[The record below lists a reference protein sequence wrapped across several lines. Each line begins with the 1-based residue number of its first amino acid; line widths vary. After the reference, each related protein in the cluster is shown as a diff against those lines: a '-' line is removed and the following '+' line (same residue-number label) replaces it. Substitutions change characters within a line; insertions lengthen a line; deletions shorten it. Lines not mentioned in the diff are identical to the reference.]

1 MLVLCNRLAKWQMAG
16 KLGDF
21 FMKKFICSFLPCSQ
35 QGPHFFHILVSYESF
50 DMWLCGKSEKKNEF
64 FGGMGSL
71 EDEFPKKITKKV
83 SFLSLKLQKS
93 FCLDKAEGVP

>member
-1 MLVLCNRLAKWQMAG
+1 MAG

-50 DMWLCGKSEKKNEF
+50 DMWLCGKSEIF
-64 FGGMGSL
+64 LCIGSL
-71 EDEFPKKITKKV
+71 EDEFSKKIAKKV
-83 SFLSLKLQKS
+83 KFSTLKHQKY
-93 FCLDKAEGVP
+93 FCLDKADLLQ